1 MRHGD
6 VATPISSVRHSLL
19 RNKSRSGGLPPRT
32 TIKPVFLSKHPEFLS
47 PDLTELR
54 LHYAILAGG
63 TRTSLRLPRVQS
75 QEPRAVG
82 CSLGGKQV
90 GRRHY
95 RLPRFRPLGNQP
107 RLELG
112 KPAFLAFPFESS
124 RLENNFVFFE
134 WGRLDYIWHGGHST
148 GPIGARVKLWKADSS
163 SRVLPMLLRGHGE
176 ESQIV
181 HVKLN

>member
-1 MRHGD
+1 MFT
-6 VATPISSVRHSLL
+6 AL
-19 RNKSRSGGLPPRT
+19 R
-32 TIKPVFLSKHPEFLS
+32 
-47 PDLTELR
+47 R
-54 LHYAILAGG
+54 LHNAILARGK
-63 TRTSLRLPRVQS
+63 RTTCDCPVFRVKNRGQI
-75 QEPRAVG
+75 G
-82 CSLGGKQV
+82 CSLGRKRV

-95 RLPRFRPLGNQP
+95 RLPRFRPLGKQP
-107 RLELG
+107 CLELG

-163 SRVLPMLLRGHGE
+163 SPVLPMLLRGHGE